1 LIYKIALGLSL
12 ALTTGVGYSS
22 MALAELSNKP
32 ASVQSTQNNP
42 TAIDLAILKDA
53 LAEADRKNWPE
64 ATRHAAKLQDRS
76 GAKFIL
82 WYKLI
87 TKDSGATLAEITAF
101 REENPSWPRM
111 ALLKQR
117 AEEAALSYP
126 MSQPDI
132 LSWFALH
139 PPITGE
145 GKLRYGKTLIS
156 SGQDKAGRQWI
167 RRGWAEDDFTTGRQ
181 REIIAN
187 YGRYLDEAAHKARLD
202 RLLWDKRT
210 ADARFTAA
218 LIGSHAK
225 ALAEARI
232 RLMTRSNTASDAVA
246 RVPSSL
252 KQDAG
257 LLFDRI
263 RYERRT
269 GNDTAAIPLMLTAP
283 GKPHQM
289 VAPDAWWLER
299 RISARAALNNGQY
312 KDAYEIVSN
321 HGLKDGGDFADAE
334 FLSGWIALQFLNK
347 PKLAL
352 THFLKLKNAVS
363 TPISTARADYWSGR
377 ASSAAG
383 DKQSAE
389 LYYRLAA
396 NNMTTFY
403 GQLGS
408 AALGNMKGSDARM
421 HLPIEPKPTPA
432 EKVAFKNLELVHVAK
447 FLQKLDRESQL
458 WTVMLHMAD
467 TLVSPQELVQ
477 LADLALT
484 FNAPK
489 LSLRIAKLASQR
501 NILLP
506 QRAYPVSNMPN
517 FSAKGLPVEK
527 ALIYGLSRQES
538 EFDPEARSPV
548 GARGLM
554 QLMPNTAKIV
564 ARQIDVPYS
573 KTRLTTDP
581 AYNAMLGS
589 AHLGDLINGYG
600 GSYIMS
606 IAAYN
611 AGSSRI
617 NQWQD
622 QFGDPR
628 STAIDPIDWIENIP
642 FSETRNYVQRVMENL
657 EVYRTR
663 LSGSPQKIR
672 LNDDIRRNTG
682 PAISTPAPPRGKVP
696 LASPLLPVV
705 PVAPIVETME
715 KTPEIILG
723 EPKSYAIPLAPTKH
737 KQTKP

>member
-1 LIYKIALGLSL
+1 MPDRAHVTTISPLSAQLIYKIALGLSL

-396 NNMTTFY
+396 NW
-403 GQLGS
+403 
-408 AALGNMKGSDARM
+408 AA
-421 HLPIEPKPTPA
+421 
-432 EKVAFKNLELVHVAK
+432 
-447 FLQKLDRESQL
+447 
-458 WTVMLHMAD
+458 
-467 TLVSPQELVQ
+467 
-477 LADLALT
+477 
-484 FNAPK
+484 
-489 LSLRIAKLASQR
+489 
-501 NILLP
+501 
-506 QRAYPVSNMPN
+506 
-517 FSAKGLPVEK
+517 
-527 ALIYGLSRQES
+527 
-538 EFDPEARSPV
+538 
-548 GARGLM
+548 
-554 QLMPNTAKIV
+554 
-564 ARQIDVPYS
+564 
-573 KTRLTTDP
+573 
-581 AYNAMLGS
+581 
-589 AHLGDLINGYG
+589 
-600 GSYIMS
+600 
-606 IAAYN
+606 
-611 AGSSRI
+611 
-617 NQWQD
+617 
-622 QFGDPR
+622 PR
-628 STAIDPIDWIENIP
+628 SAI
-642 FSETRNYVQRVMENL
+642 
-657 EVYRTR
+657 
-663 LSGSPQKIR
+663 
-672 LNDDIRRNTG
+672 
-682 PAISTPAPPRGKVP
+682 
-696 LASPLLPVV
+696 
-705 PVAPIVETME
+705 
-715 KTPEIILG
+715 
-723 EPKSYAIPLAPTKH
+723 
-737 KQTKP
+737 